1 MAATVKYLFDR
12 DFDDLEIL
20 KEIVEQEALEPEAE
34 GSEEAGEPLPPP
46 APTFSEEQM
55 AAARRESY
63 ERGKKEGSA
72 EMLAGI
78 EQKTATALEKIAA
91 GMEGVMQ
98 AQVESSEA
106 TKRDAAALSVAVVRK
121 LFPKLNAEHGPNEV
135 LAMLQDVLSNL
146 IREPRITIL
155 VANDTSDGIRTKIED
170 FLERR
175 GFRGALVVQGDAALG
190 PGDCRIEWMDGEATR
205 DSGALLAEIE
215 AAAARHAGVTV
226 SRLEETQG

>member
-34 GSEEAGEPLPPP
+34 GSEETGEPVPPP

-72 EMLAGI
+72 QVLAGI
-78 EQKTATALEKIAA
+78 EQQIAAALEKIAA
-91 GMEGVMQ
+91 GMESVMQ

-106 TKRDAAALSVAVVRK
+106 MKRDAAALTVAVVRK
-121 LFPKLNAEHGPNEV
+121 LFPKLDAEHGPSEV
-135 LAMLQDVLSNL
+135 VAMLQDVLSNL
-146 IREPRITIL
+146 AREPRIIIL
-155 VANDTSDGIRTKIED
+155 VAQDTSEGIRTRIED

-175 GFRGALVVQGDAALG
+175 GFRGTLVVQGDATLG
-190 PGDCRIEWMDGEATR
+190 PGDCRIEWTGGEATR

-215 AAAARHAGVTV
+215 AAVARHAGVAG